1 MKEKVKISKK
11 HLIPKIVNSVGYDN
25 NNIEFTDEII
35 EFIIENY
42 TFEGGV
48 RKLKECMLEIC
59 KELNLRM
66 LSGTK
71 LLNKKIKFPLT
82 VTEEMLTKDIF
93 EKRRIQKI
101 DKVRIINTLYLG
113 VIFLDLMH
121 IMITLKKDEREY
133 KIEAISERNASWAM
147 IIVLLV
153 GILYQ
158 STMLGLN
165 GTGSIDLF
173 LVAALIIG
181 MLSKSISN
189 IFLERKSL

>member
-1 MKEKVKISKK
+1 MIGKPEW
-11 HLIPKIVNSVGYDN
+11 
-25 NNIEFTDEII
+25 F
-35 EFIIENY
+35 
-42 TFEGGV
+42 
-48 RKLKECMLEIC
+48 
-59 KELNLRM
+59 
-66 LSGTK
+66 
-71 LLNKKIKFPLT
+71 
-82 VTEEMLTKDIF
+82 
-93 EKRRIQKI
+93 KRRKYGGWGVTPKTWQGYVYVIIMILPLILMQIFLDLTIQMKI
-101 DKVRIINTLYLG
+101 LINTLYLG